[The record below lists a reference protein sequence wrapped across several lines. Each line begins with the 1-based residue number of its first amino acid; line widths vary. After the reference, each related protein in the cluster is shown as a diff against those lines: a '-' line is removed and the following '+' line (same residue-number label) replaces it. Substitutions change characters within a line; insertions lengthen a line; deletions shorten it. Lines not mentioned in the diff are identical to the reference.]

1 MFQKIFLH
9 LKTNLLRGMIIII
22 PLTITIIILIAI
34 FNFLDN
40 LLLQIPLMQKTVG
53 NSNFV
58 NRIYLPGMGFL
69 LLLILLYISGLLN
82 TFLIGKNIIN
92 SVNKTINKIPF
103 IGILYK
109 TILEATT
116 LLISSKKHASQQ
128 VVLVDFPRSGIKSLG
143 LITGKVKN
151 KNSTIYS
158 IYVPTTPNP
167 TSGYL
172 VFAPKN
178 EISFTNISSEEA
190 MKIIVSGG
198 IINLHALE
206 KHIEDFTT

>member
-9 LKTNLLRGMIIII
+9 LKTILLRGMLLII
-22 PLTITIIILIAI
+22 PLTITIIVLITI
-34 FNFLDN
+34 FNFLDK
-40 LLLQIPLMQKTVG
+40 LILQIPLIEKNIA
-53 NSNFV
+53 NSNLI
-58 NRIYLPGMGFL
+58 NRIYVPGMGFL

-82 TFLIGKNIIN
+82 TFLIGEKII
-92 SVNKTINKIPF
+92 SSINKIINKIPL
-103 IGILYK
+103 IGMLYK
-109 TILEATT
+109 TMQEATT